1 MKHGKREIPR
11 KRKPLLM
18 RVLLTVAVAG
28 LAVVGVAAY
37 LSHSSNSVKNDF
49 SVENHPVVT
58 VSDSGI
64 TVTDPGYAVYLRAA
78 VVVNWVNKENGNI
91 LAVQPVAG
99 TDYTLTVNEDWK
111 QGDDGFYYYTEAI
124 TSGVEKLSPV
134 AVTQIKANGDYT
146 LKVSIAAQTVQAVG
160 TTDGDSPVD
169 AVQDAWGEAAA
180 NLLKGTS

>member
-99 TDYTLTVNEDWK
+99 TDYTLTVKEGKWK
-111 QGDDGFYYYTEAI
+111 EADGFYYYI
-124 TSGVEKLSPV
+124 EKISSNGSVSLPV
-134 AVTQIKANGDYT
+134 TVTPKDTKEGYE

-180 NLLKGTS
+180 NLLKGTP